1 MQPFLLINLNDM
13 KTELHQHV
21 NLLTDFGFKR
31 FFGTEPYKDNLI
43 HFLNTFLA
51 PYIGHITD
59 IRYRPTEQLGLSDKE
74 KRVVYDVYC
83 TNQEDD
89 HVIVEMQ
96 QEDQKFMKNRMIA
109 YSSRII
115 SNSLKVGDRKYDIP
129 TVITIVLA
137 NFRVAELTGR
147 DDFVQYVT
155 LKDEQNNIFSK
166 KVAFLLIDLSKF
178 AAQMQFDQLADD
190 RARWCYTI
198 RNMERMEES
207 AIPVQYGMFRKL
219 CEDCRITKLNV
230 MEKQEYEKSVLEYE
244 DVKDA
249 MAYQR
254 EKGIEEGRAEGRAEG
269 IKEGMEKGR
278 ANGIKEG
285 IKEGIL
291 QTAKNLLKMGISI
304 SDVMKAT
311 GLSEEE
317 VRKLKSEN

>member
-1 MQPFLLINLNDM
+1 M

-43 HFLNTFLA
+43 HFLNAFLE

-83 TNQEDD
+83 TNEEDD

-115 SNSLKVGDRKYDIP
+115 SNSLEVGDRYYDIP

-166 KVAFLLIDLSKF
+166 KMAFLLIDLSKF
-178 AAQMQFDQLADD
+178 AAQMQFDQLVDD

-198 RNMERMEES
+198 RNMNRMEES
-207 AIPVQYGMFRKL
+207 AIPAQYGMFRKL

-244 DVKDA
+244 DVKEA

-254 EKGIEEGRAEGRAEG
+254 EKGIEEG
-269 IKEGMEKGR
+269 IEKGR
-278 ANGIKEG
+278 EEG
-285 IKEGIL
+285 RE
-291 QTAKNLLKMGISI
+291 ALLNAARNFLRMDLSVH
-304 SDVMKAT
+304 DVAQAT

-317 VRKLKSEN
+317 VGKLKMDN

>member
-1 MQPFLLINLNDM
+1 M
-13 KTELHQHV
+13 KAELHQHV

-31 FFGTEPYKDNLI
+31 FFGTEPYKNNLI
-43 HFLNTFLA
+43 HFLNTFLE
-51 PYIGHITD
+51 PHIGHITD
-59 IRYRPTEQLGLSDKE
+59 ITLRPTEQLGLNNKE

-83 TNQEDD
+83 TDQEDD

-115 SNSLKVGDRKYDIP
+115 SNSLEVGDRYYDIP

-137 NFRVAELTGR
+137 NFKVAELKR
-147 DDFVQYVT
+147 CDEFVQYVT

-166 KVAFLLIDLSKF
+166 KMAFLLIDLSKF

-198 RNMERMEES
+198 RNMERIEES
-207 AIPVQYGMFRKL
+207 AIPAQYGMFRKL
-219 CEDCRITKLNV
+219 CEECRITKLNA

-244 DVKDA
+244 DVQDA
-249 MAYQR
+249 LAYR
-254 EKGIEEGRAEGRAEG
+254 HELSLAEGYQKG
-269 IKEGMEKGR
+269 LSEGMEKG
-278 ANGIKEG
+278 IEK
-285 IKEGIL
+285 GIL
-291 QTAKNLLKMGISI
+291 QTAKNLLKMGFPIP
-304 SDVMKAT
+304 DVMKAT

-317 VRKLKSEN
+317 VRKLKTEN

>member
-1 MQPFLLINLNDM
+1 MNA
-13 KTELHQHV
+13 ELHQHV

-31 FFGTEPYKDNLI
+31 FFGTEPYKHNLI
-43 HFLNTFLA
+43 HFLNTFLE

-83 TNQEDD
+83 TDQEDD

-115 SNSLKVGDRKYDIP
+115 SNSLEVGDRKYDIP

-137 NFRVAELTGR
+137 NFKVAELTGC
-147 DDFVQYVT
+147 DEFVQYVT
-155 LKDEQNNIFSK
+155 LKDEKNNIFSK

-178 AAQMQFDQLADD
+178 AARKQFDQLADD

-198 RNMERMEES
+198 RNMERIEES
-207 AIPVQYGMFRKL
+207 AIPTQFDVFRKL
-219 CEDCRITKLNV
+219 CEDCRITKLNA

-244 DVKDA
+244 DVQDA
-249 MAYQR
+249 LAYR
-254 EKGIEEGRAEGRAEG
+254 HELSLAEGYKKGLE
-269 IKEGMEKGR
+269 EGMEKGMEK
-278 ANGIKEG
+278 GIEKGLAEG
-285 IKEGIL
+285 RE
-291 QTAKNLLKMGISI
+291 ALLNAARNFLRMGLSVH
-304 SDVMKAT
+304 DVAQAT
-311 GLSEEE
+311 GLTEEE
-317 VRKLKSEN
+317 VGELKTEK

>member
-1 MQPFLLINLNDM
+1 M

-83 TNQEDD
+83 TNQDED

-137 NFRVAELTGR
+137 NFKVVELTGR

-155 LKDEQNNIFSK
+155 LKDEQNNIFSR

-178 AAQMQFDQLADD
+178 AARKQFDQLADD

-198 RNMERMEES
+198 RNMNRMEES
-207 AIPVQYGMFRKL
+207 AIPAQYSVFRKL
-219 CEDCRITKLNV
+219 CEECRITKLND

-254 EKGIEEGRAEGRAEG
+254 EKGIEEGIEKG
-269 IKEGMEKGR
+269 IEKGR
-278 ANGIKEG
+278 Y
-285 IKEGIL
+285 EGIL
-291 QTAKNLLKMGISI
+291 QTAKNLLKMGLSI
-304 SDVMKAT
+304 SEIMKAT

-317 VRKLKSEN
+317 VGTLKIEN

>member
-1 MQPFLLINLNDM
+1 M

-31 FFGTEPYKDNLI
+31 FFGTEPYKNNLI
-43 HFLNTFLA
+43 HFLNAFLE

-59 IRYRPTEQLGLSDKE
+59 ITYRPTEQLGLSDKE

-83 TNQEDD
+83 TDQEDD

-254 EKGIEEGRAEGRAEG
+254 EKGIEEGM
-269 IKEGMEKGR
+269 KKGMEKGMEK
-278 ANGIKEG
+278 GM
-285 IKEGIL
+285 L
-291 QTAKNLLKMGISI
+291 QTAAKFLELGISV

-317 VRKLKSEN
+317 VRKLKIEN

>member
-1 MQPFLLINLNDM
+1 M

-83 TNQEDD
+83 TNQDED

-137 NFRVAELTGR
+137 NFKVVELTGR

-155 LKDEQNNIFSK
+155 LKDEQNNIFSR

-178 AAQMQFDQLADD
+178 AARKQFDQLADD

-198 RNMERMEES
+198 RNMNRMEES
-207 AIPVQYGMFRKL
+207 AIPAQYSVFRKL
-219 CEDCRITKLNV
+219 CEECRITKLND

-254 EKGIEEGRAEGRAEG
+254 EKGIEEGIEKG
-269 IKEGMEKGR
+269 IEKGR
-278 ANGIKEG
+278 Y
-285 IKEGIL
+285 EGIL
-291 QTAKNLLKMGISI
+291 QTAKNLLKMGLSI
-304 SDVMKAT
+304 SEIMKAT

-317 VRKLKSEN
+317 VGKLKIEN

>member
-1 MQPFLLINLNDM
+1 M

-31 FFGTEPYKDNLI
+31 FFGTEPYKNNLI
-43 HFLNTFLA
+43 HFLNTFLE

-219 CEDCRITKLNV
+219 CEDYRITKLNA

-244 DVKDA
+244 DVQDA
-249 MAYQR
+249 LAYR
-254 EKGIEEGRAEGRAEG
+254 HELSLAEGY
-269 IKEGMEKGR
+269 
-278 ANGIKEG
+278 
-285 IKEGIL
+285 
-291 QTAKNLLKMGISI
+291 
-304 SDVMKAT
+304 
-311 GLSEEE
+311 
-317 VRKLKSEN
+317 